1 MAAGYP
7 NVKYPSP
14 VLNSNFAQNN
24 LFAII
29 LTRNY
34 QKWLQGNLLL
44 FLLNSNQLG
53 LNIIFAQYPG
63 KDSCKPE
70 VLALF
75 KVNNYKN
82 NLSYKISRLVSYFF
96 GLKF

>member
-1 MAAGYP
+1 MAARYP
-7 NVKYPSP
+7 NLKTSST

-29 LTRNY
+29 ITRNY
-34 QKWLQGNLLL
+34 QKWLLGNLLL
-44 FLLNSNQLG
+44 FLFDSNQLG
-53 LNIIFAQYPG
+53 LNIHLAQYPG

-82 NLSYKISRLVSYFF
+82 NFFYKISRLVSYF
-96 GLKF
+96 LA